1 MDAQIPSDEAV
12 RSQRYADEAM
22 QPTAPPRYLYMSIL
36 VWNTQFV
43 ATCASPKPRLILLSL
58 DVKTARLIV
67 PVAALTRL
75 TFATS
80 GISPR
85 S

>member
-1 MDAQIPSDEAV
+1 MDGQIPSDEAV

-22 QPTAPPRYLYMSIL
+22 PPTAPRRYVYVSIL

-43 ATCASPKPRLILLSL
+43 ATCASPKPRLILFSL

-67 PVAALTRL
+67 QVTALTGL
-75 TFATS
+75 TFAIN